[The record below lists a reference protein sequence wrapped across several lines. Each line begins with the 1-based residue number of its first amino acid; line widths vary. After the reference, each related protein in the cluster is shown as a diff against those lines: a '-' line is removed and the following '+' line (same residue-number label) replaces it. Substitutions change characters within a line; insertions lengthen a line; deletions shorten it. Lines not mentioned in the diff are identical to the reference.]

1 MKSHGFIKD
10 TDGFYTIS
18 RAVNQNDILSAARE
32 ILNRRFKRGTP
43 ISNAKASSEYLIS
56 QLSHL
61 EHEVF
66 MLIFLDNSH
75 HIIRSEI
82 MFRGTIDGASVYP
95 RECVK
100 RALALNSA
108 AIIMSHNHPSGNNT
122 PSLADKE
129 ITKRISSAMDTV
141 DIRVLDHIIVAGTQ
155 TYSFA
160 EHGLL

>member
-1 MKSHGFIKD
+1 MKSHGFIKE
-10 TDGFYTIS
+10 TDGSYTLS
-18 RAVNQNDILSAARE
+18 RTVNHNDILSAARE

-43 ISNAKASSEYLIS
+43 ITNAIESSEYLIS

-75 HIIRSEI
+75 HIISSEI

-100 RALALNSA
+100 RALALNAA
-108 AIIMSHNHPSGNNT
+108 AIIMSHNHPSGKNS
-122 PSLADKE
+122 PSQADKA
-129 ITKRISSAMDTV
+129 ITQRLTTAMSTV
-141 DIRVLDHIIVAGTQ
+141 DIRVLDHIIVAGAQ